1 MVLTH
6 PLLLLLFLFPLPFLK
21 MSDNPSP
28 VSLRKVVEKS
38 ATAPVSVD
46 EKKKKKKKNPNLF
59 FKEASDFRPTLSP
72 VADAAPPPPPSPSR
86 ASTPAPPPPPSSSNS
101 ASDDAVVPQDLRT
114 SASGPPPP
122 KKRDFSSCKK
132 WTLTAYEIER
142 SGAGDGDSSV
152 DLDASTEGE
161 EEEEQKSSSS
171 RSSAGSG
178 VAGGEK
184 EGGEESSTPME
195 ESSQQ
200 LEESSQQLEESSQQ
214 PPARQV
220 SAPPSSAPP
229 PASSYDAR
237 HRPEALTLNAWVMYL
252 QELKARMEREALH
265 QAATQLSGEYTWS
278 QITRRPLPIG
288 LEERL
293 VRLRTANLEARGHHT
308 VCLQLDEALTELIPG
323 RKSDPTSLLS
333 PLTVRDPHW
342 TERTGYVWL
351 AQCSGYFLQKY

>member
-6 PLLLLLFLFPLPFLK
+6 PFLLLLFLFPLPFLK

-28 VSLRKVVEKS
+28 VSLRKVVEKC
-38 ATAPVSVD
+38 ATAPVDVD
-46 EKKKKKKKNPNLF
+46 EKKKKKKNPNLF
-59 FKEASDFRPTLSP
+59 FKEVSDFRPTLSP
-72 VADAAPPPPPSPSR
+72 VADAPPPPPPSPSR
-86 ASTPAPPPPPSSSNS
+86 ASTPAPPPPSPSNS
-101 ASDDAVVPQDLRT
+101 TSDDAVVPQDLSTMRAKET
-114 SASGPPPP
+114 SGPSPP
-122 KKRDFSSCKK
+122 KKRNFKK
-132 WTLTAYEIER
+132 WTLTAYEIEP
-142 SGAGDGDSSV
+142 SEAGDGDSSV

-161 EEEEQKSSSS
+161 EEQKSSSS
-171 RSSAGSG
+171 SSCSSAGSD
-178 VAGGEK
+178 VADGEK
-184 EGGEESSTPME
+184 EGGEESSTPM
-195 ESSQQ
+195 
-200 LEESSQQLEESSQQ
+200 EESSQQLEESSQQ

-229 PASSYDAR
+229 PASSHDAR

-265 QAATQLSGEYTWS
+265 QAATQLSGEYTWN